1 MIHEDI
7 LVEVK
12 YGSHL
17 YGTATAESDLDIK
30 GIFIPQARDILL
42 QRTVPVIS
50 LSRPKVHGEN
60 NTAADVDYELY
71 NPEKYLSLLAKG
83 QSVALEMLFA
93 PDSALLSKPHP
104 AWNVIKALAP
114 QILTKRAVSFVH
126 YCKQQANKYCIKG
139 ARIAAAKQALVMLTH
154 LEEQYGA
161 ATKLSTVADSLKPL
175 ADTSEFITIEQIA
188 LANGSKE
195 SCIDIC
201 GKKALFNASIKS
213 ARLIVQNVI
222 DEYGQRAREAER
234 NDGVDWKALMHAV
247 RVGHQALEFL
257 KDHRITFPRPEAA
270 HLLAIKQ
277 GKIHCKQVAE
287 EIEQLLNDVERA
299 AQYSTLPETYD
310 QKIIDDFIEQL
321 YVHQVFKGFKHA
333 S

>member
-7 LVEVK
+7 LVEMK

-42 QRTVPVIS
+42 QRTAPVIS
-50 LSRPKVHGEN
+50 LSRPKAHGEN

-104 AWNVIKALAP
+104 AWHTIKELAP
-114 QILTKRAVSFVH
+114 HILTKRAVSFVH

-139 ARIAAAKQALVMLTH
+139 ARIAAAKQALALLTR
-154 LEEQYGA
+154 LEEQHGA
-161 ATKLSTVADSLKPL
+161 TAKLSTVADSLRHL
-175 ADTSEFITIEQIA
+175 ADTSECITIEQIT
-188 LANGSKE
+188 LANGNKE
-195 SCIDIC
+195 SCITVC

-213 ARLIVQNVI
+213 ARLIVHKVI
-222 DEYGQRAREAER
+222 DEYGQRAQEAER

-277 GKIHCKQVAE
+277 GKLHFKQVTE
-287 EIEQLLNDVERA
+287 EIEQLLSDVEKA
-299 AQYSTLPETYD
+299 VQHSTLPETYD
-310 QKIIDDFIEQL
+310 HKIIDDFIAQL
-321 YVHQVFKGFKHA
+321 YAQQVCKDFKHA